1 MNKRDAVMV
10 TIDTKELYEILE
22 ETPAEQNIMLAG
34 KHGIGKSEI
43 ITKFFSEKG
52 LKVVSL
58 FLGQMSDPG
67 DLIGLQKTSADG
79 KTTEFLP
86 PYWFPQ
92 DDTPVVLFLD
102 ELNRARQEVLQTIMD
117 LALNRT
123 LAGRK
128 LPAGSRVISAVNSGE
143 QYQLTELDPAL
154 VSRFNL
160 YDFRP
165 TVKDWL
171 DWAKEN
177 SIDERVISFIL
188 KNPAL
193 LDSDGESEKDFPTL
207 DKTPDRRGWEKV
219 SKIIFGKSEPSRT
232 TCKLMCGIVGV
243 KVGLMFYNSLSK
255 KASVTGRDVLTAFP
269 RVKQQ
274 IEYLSLPELCEINK
288 DIFNELNTHNL
299 GENAIK
305 MCSINCTG
313 YFNLLQEKRFSQATE
328 HFILQFSENNFKKA
342 NLFIV
347 KYVPDLYNRLSHF
360 IMKL

>member
-1 MNKRDAVMV
+1 MV
-10 TIDTKELYEILE
+10 TIDTKELCEILE
-22 ETPAEQNIMLAG
+22 ETPPEQNIMLAG

-43 ITKFFSEKG
+43 ITNFFASKG
-52 LKVVSL
+52 MKVVSL

-79 KTTEFLP
+79 QSTEFLP
-86 PYWFPQ
+86 PYWFPK
-92 DDTPVVLFLD
+92 DNVPVVLFLD

-128 LPAGSRVISAVNSGE
+128 LPAGSRVISAVNTGE

-165 TVKDWL
+165 TAKDWL
-171 DWAKEN
+171 DWAKEKGL
-177 SIDERVISFIL
+177 DERVVSFL
-188 KNPAL
+188 FKNPVY
-193 LDSDGESEKDFPTL
+193 LDSDGDAEKDFPAL

-219 SKIIFGKSEPSRT
+219 ARILSGNPSPSRT
-232 TCKLMCGIVGV
+232 TCKLICGIVGV

-255 KASVTGRDVLTAFP
+255 KAAVTGRDILTAFP
-269 RVKQQ
+269 RFKQQ
-274 IEYLSLPELCEINK
+274 LEYLTPPELCEINTG
-288 DIFNELNTHNL
+288 IFSELNTHNL
-299 GENAIK
+299 NENAVK
-305 MCSINCTG
+305 MCSVNCTA
-313 YFNLLQEKRFSQATE
+313 YFNLLQEKKFSLAAE
-328 HFILQFSENNFKKA
+328 HFVTLFSENAHKKA

-347 KYVPDLYNRLSHF
+347 KSAPDLYNKLSRF
-360 IMKL
+360 IMKI